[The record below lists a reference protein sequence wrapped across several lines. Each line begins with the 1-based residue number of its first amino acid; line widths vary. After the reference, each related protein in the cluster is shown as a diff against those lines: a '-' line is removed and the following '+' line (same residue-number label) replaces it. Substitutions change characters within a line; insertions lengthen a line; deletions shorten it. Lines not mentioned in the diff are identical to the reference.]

1 MTNLNVLP
9 IDTIIEQLGKT
20 YPNYADAKFV
30 DEDILEDE
38 KFFSAIAKL
47 YLQSYEGDFPY
58 LVSMKQEC
66 EAKQVFLNIGTLSIG
81 KIRGVV
87 NCVRAT
93 AIKASTPKVDMPTV
107 DSNRYAVTL
116 GDKLRF
122 FRVNSPTEGKW
133 AGYTFID
140 ELYGSAQALKRIP
153 VKNQQARL
161 NILTTIASD
170 EDALARFGQELGI
183 CGMCGSPLTD
193 ELSREIGIGPTCR
206 SK

>member
-9 IDTIIEQLGKT
+9 IDTIIGQLGKT

-30 DEDILEDE
+30 DEDILENE
-38 KFFSAIAKL
+38 KFFTALTTL
-47 YLQSYEGDFPY
+47 YLDYYKWDFPY
-58 LVSMKQEC
+58 LVSMQQEY
-66 EAKQVFLNIGTLSIG
+66 KLKGKLSTG